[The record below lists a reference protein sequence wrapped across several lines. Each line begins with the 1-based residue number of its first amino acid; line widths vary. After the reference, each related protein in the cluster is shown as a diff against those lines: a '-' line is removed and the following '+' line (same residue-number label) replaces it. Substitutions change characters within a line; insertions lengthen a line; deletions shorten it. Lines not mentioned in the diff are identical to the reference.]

1 MATKLTVNKTAP
13 SPSEQIIQDAN
24 RIVHVTDAKGR
35 QIGIRKLGMSV
46 RRRVLKALSDEMSRK
61 QQYLGLVMVAA
72 CVVEIDGEAVNLPI
86 SELQFDALIDRLDD
100 AGFEAVGLGIQEHFG
115 VGQSGEDLAAT
126 AGE

>member
-1 MATKLTVNKTAP
+1 MAPKLTVKTAP
-13 SPSEQIIQDAN
+13 SPSEQIVQDAN

-35 QIGIRKLGMSV
+35 QLGIRKLDMSR

-72 CVVEIDGEAVNLPI
+72 CVVEIDGEDISLPVT
-86 SELQFDALIDRLDD
+86 ELQFDALIDRLDD
-100 AGFEAVGLGIQEHFG
+100 AGFEAVGAAIQEHFG
-115 VGQSGEDLAAT
+115 IGQSGDDLAAA